1 VTTLSERKWQEI
13 HDTTQEV
20 VASIDNDFDPAE
32 DGDNS
37 DIDDPSEM
45 VQISESEED

>member
-1 VTTLSERKWQEI
+1 VTTLLERKWQEI

-20 VASIDNDFDPAE
+20 IASINNDFDPAE
-32 DGDNS
+32 DGD
-37 DIDDPSEM
+37 IDDLSEM